1 MHPIQEYD
9 LHNVGALFLFPTS
22 TDDVASLAQTSV
34 KFGGSSLARG
44 TAFLGTCFPFHPPL
58 SFLTAAHCLVNA
70 PPERLVLAFP
80 NRRLA
85 LVEDVVS
92 HPSIDV
98 AIIRMQPGPTDLG
111 REPPKMS
118 CDYRIGDDFF
128 SFGYPQLEYG
138 DMQPL
143 PTARL
148 VKGHLQRFFQHRNI
162 AGQKYHA
169 AEMSTACPP
178 GMSGSP
184 VLTMGDSPRLVGIV
198 TDFVDAGTLR
208 SRSEEEEIV
217 GNQKTTVVYRDIIRY
232 GVCLLLA
239 EHIAW
244 LAQAAG
250 AGGG

>member
-1 MHPIQEYD
+1 MP
-9 LHNVGALFLFPTS
+9 
-22 TDDVASLAQTSV
+22 
-34 KFGGSSLARG
+34 
-44 TAFLGTCFPFHPPL
+44 
-58 SFLTAAHCLVNA
+58 

-92 HPSIDV
+92 HPSIDLAV
-98 AIIRMQPGPTDLG
+98 IRIRQGPTDLG
-111 REPPKMS
+111 KEPPKIS

-148 VKGHLQRFFQHRNI
+148 VKGHLQRFFQHENI
-162 AGQKYHA
+162 ARQKYHA
-169 AEMSTACPP
+169 GEMSVACPP

-184 VLTMGDSPRLVGIV
+184 VVKRGDSSQLIGIV
-198 TDFVDAGTLR
+198 TDFVDAGTLS
-208 SRSEEEEIV
+208 SRSEEVEIV
-217 GNQKTTVVYRDIIRY
+217 GHQKTTVVYRDIIRY

-239 EHIAW
+239 EHIEW
-244 LAQAAG
+244 LAHAVG
-250 AGGG
+250 ESGG